1 MKFVISREDL
11 IKPLTLVAG
20 VVERRQTLPVLS
32 NILIVVEGDQ
42 LSLTG
47 TDLEVELVGRVTLK
61 EPAESGEVTVP
72 ARKLMDIC
80 KTLPDDA
87 QITLQLEEDKIIL
100 KSGRSRFSLTTL
112 PATDFPSVEESPQT
126 LGFVIQQTEL
136 KRLIDSTS
144 IAMAQQDVRYY
155 LNGMLFEIQN
165 GQLRAVATDGHRLA
179 MSEAAADVAT
189 DELRQVIIPRKGVM
203 ELNRLFSGD
212 TENSVKI
219 VMSSNHIRAVT
230 DKFTFTSKLVDG
242 KFPDYQQVIPKNSN
256 REMLVE
262 RELLKQVLNR
272 IAILSN
278 EKYRGVRLIVENDLL
293 QVFANNPEQEE
304 AEESLMVKYDSEGLE
319 IGFNVGYLLD
329 VLSVTSSTNVKIS
342 FADANSS
349 ILIEEIAERPD
360 SLYVV
365 MPMRL

>member
-1 MKFVISREDL
+1 MKFAISREDL

-47 TDLEVELVGRVTLK
+47 TDLEVEMVGRVTLS
-61 EPAESGEVTVP
+61 EPAESGEITVP

-80 KTLPDDA
+80 KTLPDDS
-87 QITLQLEEDKIIL
+87 QINVQLEDEKIVL
-100 KSGRSRFSLTTL
+100 KSGRSRFTLTTL
-112 PATDFPSVEESPQT
+112 PATDFPSVEESPQN
-126 LGFVIQQTEL
+126 LDFVVQQAQL
-136 KRLIDSTS
+136 KHLIERTS

-155 LNGMLFEIQN
+155 LNGMLFEIEK
-165 GQLRAVATDGHRLA
+165 GRLRAVATDGHRLA
-179 MSEAAADVAT
+179 MSETGADVAT
-189 DELRQVIIPRKGVM
+189 EELRQVIIPRKGVL

-212 TENSVKI
+212 SEDAVKV
-219 VMSSNHIRAVT
+219 VMSSNHIRT
-230 DKFTFTSKLVDG
+230 ITNNFTFTSKLVDG
-242 KFPDYQQVIPKNSN
+242 KFPDYQQVVPKNST

-262 RELLKQVLNR
+262 REPLKQVLSR
-272 IAILSN
+272 TAILSN
-278 EKYRGVRLIVENDLL
+278 EKYRGVRLIVDNDLL

-304 AEESLMVKYDSEGLE
+304 AEESLPVKYEGESLE
-319 IGFNVGYLLD
+319 IGFNVSYLLD
-329 VLSVTSSTNVKIS
+329 VLSVTDSTNIRVS

-349 ILIEEIAERPD
+349 ILIEEIAEHPD
-360 SLYVV
+360 SIYVV